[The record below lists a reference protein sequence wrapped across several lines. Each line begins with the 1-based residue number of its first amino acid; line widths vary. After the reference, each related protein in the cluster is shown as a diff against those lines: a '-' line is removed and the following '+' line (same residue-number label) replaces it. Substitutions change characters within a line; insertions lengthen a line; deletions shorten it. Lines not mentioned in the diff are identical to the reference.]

1 MNRKKS
7 YQFYEIAFIGRKKKT
22 TKDETKNKT
31 SKKEIVKA
39 SGKEIGVRELKLKK
53 KGKWMV

>member
-1 MNRKKS
+1 MKLLLLTEKK
-7 YQFYEIAFIGRKKKT
+7 

-39 SGKEIGVRELKLKK
+39 SGKKIGVRFCL
-53 KGKWMV
+53 

>member
-1 MNRKKS
+1 MDRKKS
-7 YQFYEIAFIGRKKKT
+7 YQFYEIAFIDRKKKT

-39 SGKEIGVRELKLKK
+39 SGKEIGVRELKFKK
-53 KGKWMV
+53 V